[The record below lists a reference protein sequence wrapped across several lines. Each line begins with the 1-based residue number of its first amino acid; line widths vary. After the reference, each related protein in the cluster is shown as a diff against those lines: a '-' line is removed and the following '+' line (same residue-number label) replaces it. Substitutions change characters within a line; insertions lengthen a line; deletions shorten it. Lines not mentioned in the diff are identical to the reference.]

1 MALLPPLAD
10 LGKEN
15 QPVAAANDEDDF
27 VPLKK
32 KPKFNPEAMFPQS
45 IVPSISVLAPSDFEL
60 CGTLLCTCCI

>member
-1 MALLPPLAD
+1 MMSQWPFSPPLAD

-32 KPKFNPEAMFPQS
+32 KPK
-45 IVPSISVLAPSDFEL
+45 II
-60 CGTLLCTCCI
+60 